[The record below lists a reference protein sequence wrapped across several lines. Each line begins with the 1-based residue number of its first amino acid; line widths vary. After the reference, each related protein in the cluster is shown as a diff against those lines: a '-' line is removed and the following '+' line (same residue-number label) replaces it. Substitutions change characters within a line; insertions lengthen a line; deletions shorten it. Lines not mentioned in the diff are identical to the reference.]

1 MRLPVAA
8 KVGLWMAFTACGFA
22 AMLAIVRHLSADL
35 DVFVIAFWRNVAA
48 TLLFLPWLL
57 RVGLRGLRTR
67 RWGGYV
73 LRSAF
78 FVMASG
84 ALFLATSLMPIAE
97 VTAISFTA
105 PLFSTLGAILFLGER
120 VGRHRWA
127 ALGVGFL
134 GTLVIL
140 RPGIAAFD
148 PAALIVLFSCV
159 TFAAIIVIGKA
170 LLATEGP
177 ALVTFLLSAL
187 AVPLSLIPALYFWQW
202 PVGEQWL
209 WLIALG
215 LAAIVNLY
223 GISRALQ
230 IGDASLSQPFDFL
243 RLPTVAA
250 VAFVAFGEVADAW
263 TWIGAG
269 IIFASS
275 VYIGRREARN
285 GRIG

>member
-1 MRLPVAA
+1 LRLPAA
-8 KVGLWMAFTACGFA
+8 ARVGLWMAFTACGFA
-22 AMLAIVRHLSADL
+22 AMLAIVRHLSAEL

-57 RVGLRGLRTR
+57 RVGMGGLRTR
-67 RWGGYV
+67 RWGGYL

-78 FVMASG
+78 FTVAS
-84 ALFLATSLMPIAE
+84 ASLFLATSLMPIAE

-140 RPGIAAFD
+140 RPGVAAFD
-148 PAALIVLFSCV
+148 PAALIVLFSCL

-170 LLATEGP
+170 LLATESP

-187 AVPLSLIPALYFWQW
+187 AVPLSLLPALAFWQW
-202 PVGEQWL
+202 PAGVQWL
-209 WLIALG
+209 WIGALG
-215 LAAIVNLY
+215 IAAIVNLY
-223 GISRALQ
+223 GISRALD

-250 VAFVAFGEVADAW
+250 VAFVAFRELPDVW

-275 VYIGRREARN
+275 IYIGRREVHR
-285 GRIG
+285 RRR